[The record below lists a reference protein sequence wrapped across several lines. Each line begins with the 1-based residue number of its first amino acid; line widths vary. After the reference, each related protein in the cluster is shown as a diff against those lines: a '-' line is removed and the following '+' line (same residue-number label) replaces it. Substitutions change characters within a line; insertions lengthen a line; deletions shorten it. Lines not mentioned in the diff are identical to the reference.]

1 LKEEN
6 EKEKEVEEGMV
17 GEPDTHQ
24 SFLLLS
30 IVKE

>member
-17 GEPDTHQ
+17 GEQIHQ

-30 IVKE
+30 II

>member
-17 GEPDTHQ
+17 GEQVHQ
-24 SFLLLS
+24 PFLLLS

>member
-17 GEPDTHQ
+17 GEPDTPI
-24 SFLLLS
+24 LL